1 MWIQCVTLK
10 KNLLPHVTFC
20 EKTLSFNKIQPP
32 PMWNLLTNLLV
43 NFFIHSFWVRN
54 NLMTEFAALNH
65 VKVITGPLAHQ
76 FYTNIDRL
84 AGATKETNSNLGIIV
99 KKILIER
106 FLWAPSFLLV
116 TLYMLEIFQVCWFS
130 FTHRFYKH
138 QYFECIFYE

>member
-1 MWIQCVTLK
+1 
-10 KNLLPHVTFC
+10 
-20 EKTLSFNKIQPP
+20 
-32 PMWNLLTNLLV
+32 
-43 NFFIHSFWVRN
+43 
-54 NLMTEFAALNH
+54 MTEFAALNH

-116 TLYMLEIFQVCWFS
+116 TLYMLEIFQVC
-130 FTHRFYKH
+130 
-138 QYFECIFYE
+138 